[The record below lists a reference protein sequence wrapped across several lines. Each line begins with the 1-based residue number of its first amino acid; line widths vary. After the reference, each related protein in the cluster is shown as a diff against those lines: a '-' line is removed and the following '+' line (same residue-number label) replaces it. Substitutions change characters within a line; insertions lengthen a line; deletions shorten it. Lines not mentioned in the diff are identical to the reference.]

1 MTGAALMRQRIDIHH
16 HFIPPRYRELVGA
29 DAIGRTLVSGRAPPW
44 SPQQSIE
51 AMDRNGVSLAV
62 VSISAPGFQCDEGER
77 AALCSHCNDFAA
89 RMRSDYPGRFGSFA
103 SLPLPDI
110 EASLR
115 EIERACDE
123 LAADGIGL
131 LTNYG
136 GRYLGDPMFDPVF
149 EELNRR
155 AATVFVHPTDTPCGC
170 WVGLPAASLEFPFD
184 TTRAIASL
192 LFSGT
197 IGRFPKIRMIFSHA
211 GGTMPFLAGRLARL
225 ERRPD
230 YKKMVPEGVK
240 ALLQTLYFDTA
251 LSAEPSMLNPL
262 LALTTPE
269 HVLFGSDY
277 PYAPEDAMTA
287 AVRALDAMALP
298 NSATNAIL
306 AGNALGLLPSLRV
319 QGGT

>member
-1 MTGAALMRQRIDIHH
+1 MTGAALMRRRIDIHH

-29 DAIGRTLVSGRAPPW
+29 DAIGRTLVSGQAPPW

-62 VSISAPGFQCDEGER
+62 VSISAPGFQCDEGQR

-89 RMRSDYPGRFGSFA
+89 RMRTDHSGRFGSFA

-110 EASLR
+110 DASLK
-115 EIERACDE
+115 EIERAFDE
-123 LAADGIGL
+123 LEADGIGL

-136 GRYLGDPMFDPVF
+136 GRYLGDPLFDPVF

-184 TTRAIASL
+184 TTRAIANL

-197 IGRFPKIRMIFSHA
+197 IGRFPKLRLIFSHA
-211 GGTMPFLAGRLARL
+211 GGTIPFLAGRLARL
-225 ERRPD
+225 ERRPN
-230 YKKMVPEGVK
+230 YKQMVPEGVK

-251 LSAEPSMLNPL
+251 LSVEPPVLDTLMF
-262 LALTTPE
+262 LTTPA

-287 AVRALDAMALP
+287 GVKSLDAMAL
-298 NSATNAIL
+298 SSEATDAIL
-306 AGNALGLLPSLRV
+306 SGNALRLLPSLKVRA
-319 QGGT
+319 GT

>member
-1 MTGAALMRQRIDIHH
+1 MTGAALMRRRIDIHH

-29 DAIGRTLVSGRAPPW
+29 DAIGRTLVSGQAPSW

-62 VSISAPGFQCDEGER
+62 VSISAPGFQCDEGQR

-89 RMRSDYPGRFGSFA
+89 RIGTDHPGRFGSFA

-110 EASLR
+110 DASLE
-115 EIERACDE
+115 EIERAFDE
-123 LAADGIGL
+123 LEADGIGL

-136 GRYLGDPMFDPVF
+136 GRYLGDPLFDPVF

-155 AATVFVHPTDTPCGC
+155 AATVFVHPNDTPCGC

-184 TTRAIASL
+184 TTRAIANL

-197 IGRFPKIRMIFSHA
+197 IGRYPKLRLIFSHA
-211 GGTMPFLAGRLARL
+211 GGTIPFLAGRLARL

-230 YKKMVPEGVK
+230 YKQMVPEGVK

-251 LSAEPSMLNPL
+251 LSVEPPVLDTLMS
-262 LALTTPE
+262 LTTPA

-277 PYAPEDAMTA
+277 PYAPEDAMMA
-287 AVRALDAMALP
+287 GVKSLDAMAL
-298 NSATNAIL
+298 SSEATDAIL
-306 AGNALGLLPSLRV
+306 SGNALRLLPSLKARA
-319 QGGT
+319 GT

>member
-1 MTGAALMRQRIDIHH
+1 MTGAAPMRRRIDIHH

-29 DAIGRTLVSGRAPPW
+29 DAIGRTLVSGQAPTW

-77 AALCSHCNDFAA
+77 AALCCHCNDFAA
-89 RMRSDYPGRFGSFA
+89 RMRSDHPSRFGSFA

-110 EASLR
+110 EASLK
-115 EIERACDE
+115 EIERAFDE
-123 LAADGIGL
+123 LEADGVGL
-131 LTNYG
+131 LTNYE
-136 GRYLGDPMFDPVF
+136 GRYLGDPLFDPIF
-149 EELNRR
+149 EALNRR

-184 TTRAIASL
+184 TTRAIANL

-211 GGTMPFLAGRLARL
+211 GGTIPFLAGRLARL

-287 AVRALDAMALP
+287 AVRSLDAMSLP
-298 NSATNAIL
+298 NSATDAIL
-306 AGNALGLLPSLRV
+306 AGNALGLLPSLGVRS
-319 QGGT
+319 GI